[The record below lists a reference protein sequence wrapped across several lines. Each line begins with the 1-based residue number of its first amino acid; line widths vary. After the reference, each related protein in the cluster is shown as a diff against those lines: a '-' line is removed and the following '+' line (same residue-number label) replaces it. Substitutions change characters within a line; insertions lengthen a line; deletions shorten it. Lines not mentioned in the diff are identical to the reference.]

1 MRATRFVAACL
12 TGTVAAIAVRTAAAG
27 LGRVVVEGTSM
38 VPSLRP
44 GDRLL
49 VVRPSIDGRRGIRP
63 GDVVAVRDPRQ
74 PTRVLVKRVSAVH
87 RPQRAI
93 DVAGDASDSSTD
105 SRTFGSIPVALLVGR
120 AVYRYHPAH
129 RSGVLVR
136 PAEYDR
142 S

>member
-1 MRATRFVAACL
+1 ML
-12 TGTVAAIAVRTAAAG
+12 
-27 LGRVVVEGTSM
+27 
-38 VPSLRP
+38 PSLRP

-49 VVRPSIDGRRGIRP
+49 VVRPPIEGRCGLHP

-87 RPQRAI
+87 RRQGAI
-93 DVAGDASDSSTD
+93 DVVGDAPDSSTD

-120 AVYRYHPAH
+120 AVYRYHPTH
-129 RSGVLVR
+129 RSGVLTR

-142 S
+142 A